1 MVCGRQQA
9 GVIHKVCILNTV
21 IKAIIIII
29 IIITPLL
36 QP

>member
-1 MVCGRQQA
+1 MLSGRQQT
-9 GVIHKVCILNTV
+9 GFIHQVGILITV
-21 IKAIIIII
+21 IKAIIII